1 MPRSDEN
8 IRTAFVVNLL
18 FTLIE
23 FAGGILTNSLAIT
36 ADALHDLGDS
46 FALGLAWFFE
56 RIATRG
62 KTPLFSYGYRRFFLV
77 SAVVNAI
84 VLIIGSVLILALAVP
99 RVFSPE
105 PVNAEGMIL
114 LALLGI
120 LANGAAAYSVHRGKT
135 MNETMVTWHLVED
148 VLGWVGILVVSIVLI
163 VWDLPVLDPLFSLV
177 ITVFILVNVVRNF
190 RKTMIIF
197 LQGVPPSVTL
207 KGVEEALL
215 RLPLVQG
222 IHDTHLWSLDG
233 EHHILTTHLVVGKEC
248 TSEEIRQVKCSA
260 REKAMEMGIS
270 HATLEIE
277 ALGEACEMGEG

>member
-1 MPRSDEN
+1 MPRSEEN

-18 FTLIE
+18 FTLVE

-56 RIATRG
+56 RIAARG
-62 KTPLFSYGYRRFFLV
+62 KTPLFSYGYRRFSLV
-77 SAVVNAI
+77 SALINALI
-84 VLIIGSVLILALAVP
+84 LIIGSVLILAMAVP

-105 PVNAEGMIL
+105 PVNAGGMIL
-114 LALLGI
+114 FAILGI

-135 MNETMVTWHLVED
+135 MNETIVTWHLVED
-148 VLGWVGILVVSIVLI
+148 VLGWVGILVVSSVLL

-177 ITVFILVNVVRNF
+177 LTVFILVNVVRNF
-190 RKTMIIF
+190 RKTLIIF
-197 LQGVPPSVTL
+197 LQGVPPTITL
-207 KGVEEALL
+207 KGVEDTLL
-215 RLPLVQG
+215 RLPGVQG

-277 ALGEACEMGEG
+277 ALGEACEMGEE